1 MPKILHLYKDV
12 FPPVYGGIEVVLGK
26 LAAHQV
32 RRGWEVAVAVSGPV
46 DPEWGRESG
55 VELLPVGEWGRILSN
70 PLAPGFLKVLRETR
84 YDVLHL
90 HLPCP
95 TAVMAALLAANRDV
109 PWYVSYQS
117 DIVRQRLT
125 GALYSPFESRFF
137 SQVAEIFVSSP
148 NLLESSKALSG
159 FKSKCKVV
167 PLGISPEEPS
177 ETDRRQAAEIRAEH
191 GGKPIILF
199 VGRFR
204 WYKGLHVLIEA
215 MNQVDGVLLVVGS
228 GTEAQEQRVRAQA
241 SAIRHPGRVRFL
253 GTVRDLTPLLVAT
266 DVFCL
271 PSTHRAEAFG
281 YVLLEAFRA
290 GVPAVTTELGTGT
303 SYVNL
308 DGITGFVVPPK
319 DPDKLAGA
327 ICRMLSDPDF
337 RARLA
342 AGARRRVVNE
352 FGIEKMV
359 DSILESYRKVLR

>member
-1 MPKILHLYKDV
+1 MPKVLHLYKDV

-26 LAAHQV
+26 LAEHQV

-46 DPEWGRESG
+46 DPGWGRESG
-55 VELLPVGEWGRILSN
+55 IELLPVGEWGRILSN
-70 PLAPGFLKVLRETR
+70 PLAPGFLKVLRENQ

-95 TAVMAALLAANRDV
+95 TAVIAALLAAKREV
-109 PWYVSYQS
+109 PWFVSHQS

-137 SQVAEIFVSSP
+137 SRVTEIFVSSP
-148 NLLESSKALSG
+148 NLLESSRALSH
-159 FKSKCKVV
+159 FKDKCKVV

-177 ETDRRQAAEIRAEH
+177 EADRREAAEIRARY

-204 WYKGLHVLIEA
+204 WYKGLHVLIDA
-215 MNQVDGVLLVVGS
+215 MNQVDGALLVVGS
-228 GTEAQEQRVRAQA
+228 GTQRQEQRVRAQA
-241 SAIRHPGRVRFL
+241 AAIRHPERIHFL
-253 GTVRDLTPLLVAT
+253 GTVRDLTPLLAAT

-290 GVPAVTTELGTGT
+290 AVPAVTTELGTGT
-303 SYVNL
+303 SYVNQ
-308 DGITGFVVPPK
+308 DGVTGFVVPPK

-327 ICRMLSDPDF
+327 ICRMLADPNF
-337 RARLA
+337 RARFGA
-342 AGARRRVVNE
+342 NARRRVVNE

-359 DSILESYRKVLR
+359 DSILESYQKALG